1 MGVATPHKRKEAQ
14 TNLAP
19 SLTWLVGVVK
29 PLKEANLS
37 GRMRLQPNRADVCL

>member
-1 MGVATPHKRKEAQ
+1 MGLATPNKCNEAQ
-14 TNLAP
+14 ANLAP

-37 GRMRLQPNRADVCL
+37 RRVRLQPNRAGVCL